1 MKGIIFDLDGTL
13 IDNMMVHHRAWQ
25 RKLSSLG
32 MELTMEQIMAEI
44 HGINQEIVARLFGD
58 RFDAEER
65 TRISMEKEQEYRD
78 IFKKDLK
85 LLPGCENFILE
96 LHNMGIPIAIAT
108 AAPVE
113 NVDFVLDNLNI
124 RRYFKSVL
132 HSGDVRKGKPDPEV
146 FIRSAANLDLLIED
160 CVVFEDSV
168 VGAETA
174 LNAGCPCV
182 VVTTTHK
189 EEEFA
194 HFPHILRF
202 INDYREIKI
211 SDLP

>member
-1 MKGIIFDLDGTL
+1 M
-13 IDNMMVHHRAWQ
+13 
-25 RKLSSLG
+25 
-32 MELTMEQIMAEI
+32 
-44 HGINQEIVARLFGD
+44 
-58 RFDAEER
+58 
-65 TRISMEKEQEYRD
+65 
-78 IFKKDLK
+78 K

-96 LHNMGIPIAIAT
+96 LHNMGIPTAIAT

-146 FIRSAANLDLLIED
+146 FIRSAVNLDLLIED

-202 INDYREIKI
+202 ISDYREIKI
-211 SDLP
+211 SELP